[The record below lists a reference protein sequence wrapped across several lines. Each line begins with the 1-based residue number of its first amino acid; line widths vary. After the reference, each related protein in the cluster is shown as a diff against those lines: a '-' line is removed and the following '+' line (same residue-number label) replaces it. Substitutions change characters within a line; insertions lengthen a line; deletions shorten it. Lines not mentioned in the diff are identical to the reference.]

1 MKADKNDRMRVS
13 CKIDKQQMNT
23 QAREQLEQRTRER
36 ARARTHKSS
45 KSVRELS
52 EVDKT
57 LGF

>member
-36 ARARTHKSS
+36 ARTHKSS